1 MIYRTLFNVFF
12 KRLDPE
18 VAHHLVVTVLEVLSA
33 IGILRARKRPRD
45 IRVTGILF
53 ENRFGLAAGFDK
65 NATLIKPMHAL
76 GFGHVEIGTVT
87 PRPQPGNPKPRM
99 FRLPE
104 QQALINRMGFNNDG
118 AEVIAKRLE
127 KLRASGENLPVIG
140 VNIGKNKDTPSELA
154 YQDYQLA
161 AAALSPYADY
171 LVVNVSS
178 PNTPGLRDLQQVE
191 ALKPILEATMANS
204 SGKPVLLKLSPD
216 LADQDLVEILQLVKS
231 TKLAGVIAANTTI
244 SRNLKADPA
253 VLAEAG
259 GLSGPVLRSRSLEM
273 LRIIRQELDRTY
285 CVISVGGVSKQIEV
299 QARVSLGADLV
310 QGYTGFIYN
319 GPLWP
324 ARLAKID

>member
-1 MIYRTLFNVFF
+1 MIYRALFNVLF

-18 VAHHLVVTVLEVLSA
+18 VAHHLVVAVLEFLAAV
-33 IGILRARKRPRD
+33 GVLRARRKPRD
-45 IRVTGILF
+45 IKVMGILF

-65 NATLIKPMHAL
+65 NAKLIKPMHAL

-104 QQALINRMGFNNDG
+104 HKALINRMGFNNDG
-118 AEVIAKRLE
+118 AEVIAKRLK
-127 KLRASGENLPVIG
+127 KLRESSDNLPVIG
-140 VNIGKNKDTPSELA
+140 VNIGKNKDTPAEFA
-154 YQDYQLA
+154 YQDYQMA

-171 LVVNVSS
+171 IVVNVSS

-191 ALKPILEATMANS
+191 ALRPILDATIENA

-216 LADQDLVEILQLVKS
+216 LADQDLIDILHLVKS

-244 SRNLKADPA
+244 GRNLKADPA

-259 GLSGPVLRSRSLEM
+259 GLSGPILRSRSLEM
-273 LRIIRQELDRTY
+273 LRIIRQELDRSY
-285 CVISVGGVSKQIEV
+285 CVISVGGVNTRIEV